1 MVANKNK
8 MSAVVVYFI
17 YIFIYLFNFFFFLG
31 GGGGLFC
38 STPYNKAKKETE
50 VSQVIDNFY
59 MLLAKFLW
67 VLNSQNLNVF
77 KLGICFLN

>member
-1 MVANKNK
+1 MLVANKNK

-17 YIFIYLFNFFFFLG
+17 YIFIYLFIFFFCG
-31 GGGGLFC
+31 GGGGGVGWK
-38 STPYNKAKKETE
+38 PNKKDEKETE